1 MKRMIRIMAAPAL
14 MVALGIVA
22 PLVSAGT
29 IEERLAA
36 YQAEG
41 AADFSA
47 ERGKEMW
54 FQSFTQVQGERPRSC
69 TSCHGNNARV
79 SGKHASTG
87 KPIKPMAPS
96 INPER
101 FTDAAK
107 IEKWFK
113 RNCKWTLDRECTAQE
128 KGDFLS
134 YLRQL

>member
-1 MKRMIRIMAAPAL
+1 MKRVIRIAVLPAL
-14 MVALGIVA
+14 MMALGLMASQATADTVDD
-22 PLVSAGT
+22 
-29 IEERLAA
+29 RLAA
-36 YQAEG
+36 YKAEG

-47 ERGKEMW
+47 DRGKDMW
-54 FQSFTQVQGERPRSC
+54 FQSFTQVQGEKPRSC
-69 TSCHGNNARV
+69 TSCHSNNVRV
-79 SGKHASTG
+79 SGKHAKTG

-113 RNCKWTLDRECTAQE
+113 RNCKWTMDRECTPQE